1 MTLGLPPRFFT
12 FSLVLL
18 LLEQTVSLYS
28 SLLGPYNISDVTLS
42 GFSSGGFM
50 TVQFH
55 VAHSSIIKGAAA
67 FAGVSV
73 LILLFELI

>member
-1 MTLGLPPRFFT
+1 MTLRLT
-12 FSLVLL
+12 HLLCVLKLVLL
-18 LLEQTVSLYS
+18 LLEQTVSLYFS
-28 SLLGPYNISDVTLS
+28 PLGPYNISDVTLS

-55 VAHSSIIKGAAA
+55 VAHSSVIKGAAA

-73 LILLFELI
+73 LMLLFEII